1 MVDITHKITSL
12 RQAIAEATVRVS
24 QLSTIEAIA
33 QGRVPKGDVLQTA
46 RVAGL
51 FAAKKTA
58 DMIPDCHPLP
68 IEFAQIDYEIIG
80 LEIKISVEIRTIYRT
95 GVEVEAMHAA
105 SVVALTIYDM
115 LKPIDNQ
122 IAIQNI
128 ALKSKK
134 GGKSQQ
140 QKQWQNQSA
149 SLSAPIRC
157 AVIVCS
163 DSAATGQKKDS
174 SGQFLVDKISSWQA
188 ENKAEN
194 ANENANENTNGN
206 PKIEL
211 AQYLICPDEIAKIQT
226 SVLALCL
233 QDIDLILLTGGTGLA
248 ARDVS
253 PEAVSP
259 LFERQIDGIAEAF
272 RAYSQERMPTAMLSR
287 TVAGLRGNT
296 LIIALPGSI
305 GAVTDAVNVLFP
317 YVFHI
322 FDLLRQTPA
331 AKHLS

>member
-1 MVDITHKITSL
+1 MVNITHKITSL

-24 QLSTIEAIA
+24 QLSTIKAIEE
-33 QGRVPKGDVLQTA
+33 GRVPKGDVLQTA

-80 LEIKISVEIRTIYRT
+80 SEIKIIVEIRTIYRT

-115 LKPIDNQ
+115 LKPIDSDIN
-122 IAIQNI
+122 IQNI
-128 ALKSKK
+128 KLKSKK
-134 GGKSQQ
+134 GGKSQL
-140 QKQWQNQSA
+140 QNIPQTQLA

-163 DSAATGQKKDS
+163 DSAATGQKKDT
-174 SGQFLVDKISSWQA
+174 SGQFLVDKIKSWQA
-188 ENKAEN
+188 QNTT
-194 ANENANENTNGN
+194 ENTTENTSQN
-206 PKIEL
+206 QNIEL

-233 QDIDLILLTGGTGLA
+233 QEIDLILLTGGTGLA

-253 PEAVSP
+253 PEAVTP
-259 LFERQIDGIAEAF
+259 LFERQIDGIGEAF

-287 TVAGLRGNT
+287 AVAGLRGNS
-296 LIIALPGSI
+296 LIIALPGSL
-305 GAVTDAVNVLFP
+305 GAVTDATNVLFP
-317 YVFHI
+317 YIFHI

-331 AKHLS
+331 AKHLN

>member
-80 LEIKISVEIRTIYRT
+80 LEIKINVEIRTIYRT

-115 LKPIDNQ
+115 LKPIDSQ

-140 QKQWQNQSA
+140 QKQWQNQSV

-163 DSAATGQKKDS
+163 DSAASGQKKDS

-188 ENKAEN
+188 ENKAEK
-194 ANENANENTNGN
+194 ANES
-206 PKIEL
+206 PRIEL

-253 PEAVSP
+253 PEAVTP

-287 TVAGLRGNT
+287 MVAGLRGST

-305 GAVTDAVNVLFP
+305 GAVTDAINVLFP